1 MRRSTFSVAARSGGL
16 IGSPRPAEARE
27 ACFEHLERRL
37 VLAFDPSTVPSLGDL
52 ESSSNPVALVETSLG
67 NIYIELFSSDAP
79 TFVANFVNYLE
90 SGRWSDSLF
99 HRRSTVQS
107 SGLAVLQGGGYHY
120 TDSGGLSSV
129 DTFDPVP
136 DQIAPGRPHLERTI
150 AFAKAGPNTATS
162 QFFINL
168 EDNSGLQFL
177 ITDRF
182 TVFGRIADNASWGV
196 VQAIAALPTSDIRND
211 PNFGTNPARGAFS
224 EAPLRGTYDPI
235 EGFSEDNGAYIVA
248 VTMAKPQNVFNFFET
263 RLVFPDG
270 YRGPG
275 ISTTVELGNT
285 NDFDVSYQVVLRYQS
300 GTARDQTLT
309 TGTVAPNATLALR
322 LFEAGSGPSEVRP
335 LVPYSIEVWS
345 TPRLGGTGD
354 AISTP
359 DGSPF
364 VPLIASM
371 RHRDFGGNVS
381 EQFFNATLAGAT
393 QQQWLLPRVEVDAQT
408 RDSFIVFQ
416 NLSDQS
422 TTVTIEILG
431 ENGVIRTIQRD
442 TGALRRGGIRL
453 SNFSIADGIYAV
465 RVSADQ
471 PLVAAATQYQLV
483 GGAKPTTTSGVP
495 AWNAMGTAGTGA
507 LRGYSSIVQIPSNGT
522 ALLDV
527 AQAPGN
533 TGSVV
538 TLEAT
543 LTDGTVIT
551 SNTVTVLTASGG
563 HRQINLRSAF
573 PVQSVPA
580 DVPFTLRV
588 NGSTPVAS
596 QTTVFFNDASEVVAS
611 DVPSRIGREAHFSNG
626 LLPGGGGVG
635 VDDIIAIFNPFRASS
650 GVEFR
655 YQVEFRFSDGTLVTT
670 GLQPLDDLSR
680 ISLSI
685 ASDALFADVRTKVQ
699 SNPTQFSRY
708 SITVLGF
715 DASSTTP
722 QAVPV
727 AAQLL
732 RVGPNTQTI
741 MSNPLYFGGIVPF
754 TNAQFTSGNLT

>member
-182 TVFGRIADNASWGV
+182 TVFGRIADNASWDV
-196 VQAIAALPTSDIRND
+196 VQAIVAAHQRHPQRPELRDQPPR
-211 PNFGTNPARGAFS
+211 AFS
-224 EAPLRGTYDPI
+224 EARSEAPTTRSRAFRGQR
-235 EGFSEDNGAYIVA
+235 AYIVA

-275 ISTTVELGNT
+275 ISTTVELGNA
-285 NDFDVSYQVVLRYQS
+285 NDFDVSYQVILRYQS

-381 EQFFNATLAGAT
+381 EQFFNATLAAPPSSSGSC
-393 QQQWLLPRVEVDAQT
+393 PGSR
-408 RDSFIVFQ
+408 
-416 NLSDQS
+416 S
-422 TTVTIEILG
+422 T
-431 ENGVIRTIQRD
+431 
-442 TGALRRGGIRL
+442 LRR
-453 SNFSIADGIYAV
+453 A
-465 RVSADQ
+465 
-471 PLVAAATQYQLV
+471 
-483 GGAKPTTTSGVP
+483 
-495 AWNAMGTAGTGA
+495 
-507 LRGYSSIVQIPSNGT
+507 
-522 ALLDV
+522 
-527 AQAPGN
+527 
-533 TGSVV
+533 
-538 TLEAT
+538 
-543 LTDGTVIT
+543 
-551 SNTVTVLTASGG
+551 TAS
-563 HRQINLRSAF
+563 
-573 PVQSVPA
+573 
-580 DVPFTLRV
+580 
-588 NGSTPVAS
+588 
-596 QTTVFFNDASEVVAS
+596 
-611 DVPSRIGREAHFSNG
+611 
-626 LLPGGGGVG
+626 
-635 VDDIIAIFNPFRASS
+635 SS
-650 GVEFR
+650 
-655 YQVEFRFSDGTLVTT
+655 
-670 GLQPLDDLSR
+670 SR
-680 ISLSI
+680 IS
-685 ASDALFADVRTKVQ
+685 
-699 SNPTQFSRY
+699 PTS
-708 SITVLGF
+708 
-715 DASSTTP
+715 P
-722 QAVPV
+722 P
-727 AAQLL
+727 
-732 RVGPNTQTI
+732 P
-741 MSNPLYFGGIVPF
+741 
-754 TNAQFTSGNLT
+754 